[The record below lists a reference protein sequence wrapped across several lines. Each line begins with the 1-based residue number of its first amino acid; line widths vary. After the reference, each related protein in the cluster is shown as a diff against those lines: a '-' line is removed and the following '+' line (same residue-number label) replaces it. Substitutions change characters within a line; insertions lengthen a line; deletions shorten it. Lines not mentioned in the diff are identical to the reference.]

1 METISINNI
10 SMAQVINDAI
20 EISQK
25 NDLDDLF
32 RTIGNGLYDENLEVI
47 EQAGKI
53 VLEPKAI
60 NTPTFAMQSFM
71 FVKNANPQSEEDN
84 KQEGEKLFK
93 RINTKIQKEICTNE
107 TIYSLFM
114 KENNLKSALSQI
126 LPIVLAGIAVSLN
139 AIGMAILIAILALII
154 KVGYETYCEK
164 VWEVNPVKI

>member
-1 METISINNI
+1 MPLKS
-10 SMAQVINDAI
+10 A
-20 EISQK
+20 
-25 NDLDDLF
+25 
-32 RTIGNGLYDENLEVI
+32 IGNGLYDENLEVN

-60 NTPTFAMQSFM
+60 NTPAFALQSFM
-71 FVKNANPQSEEDN
+71 FVKNPTPRNEEDS
-84 KQEGEKLFK
+84 KQDGEKFFK
-93 RINTKIQKEICTNE
+93 RLNEKIQKEICTNK

-114 KENNLKSALSQI
+114 EENNLKSALSQI

-154 KVGYETYCEK
+154 KVGYQSYCEK